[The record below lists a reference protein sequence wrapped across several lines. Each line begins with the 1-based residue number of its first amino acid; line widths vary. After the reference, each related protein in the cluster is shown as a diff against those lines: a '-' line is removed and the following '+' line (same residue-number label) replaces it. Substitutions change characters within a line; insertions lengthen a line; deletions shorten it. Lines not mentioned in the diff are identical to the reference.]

1 MDNCSYY
8 EQILDISR
16 QMLAA
21 GLAQAWDDLI
31 ALEDRRR
38 MLFAQ
43 AEKPVPRPDDAQ
55 FIREI
60 QKCDAELTQKVD
72 AWMTHARILLREP
85 NP

>member
-1 MDNCSYY
+1 MDNCSCY
-8 EQILDISR
+8 EQILVLSR

-21 GLAQAWDDLI
+21 GLAQAWDELI

-43 AEKPVPRPDDAQ
+43 AETRPLRPEDALLIQ
-55 FIREI
+55 EI

-72 AWMTHARILLREP
+72 AWMTHARILLREAHP
-85 NP
+85 